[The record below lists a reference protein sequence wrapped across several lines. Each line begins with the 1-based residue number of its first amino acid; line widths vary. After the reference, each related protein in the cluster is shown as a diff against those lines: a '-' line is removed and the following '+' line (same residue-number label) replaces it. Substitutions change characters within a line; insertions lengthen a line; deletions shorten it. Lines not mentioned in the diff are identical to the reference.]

1 MTGEAVT
8 LAAVGVSIV
17 AAGAVLAGSI
27 LAVRMRVA
35 DVKADVEHVATLGC
49 WTALAVSAGVTAAG
63 LWGQVL
69 S

>member
-1 MTGEAVT
+1 MTATAVT
-8 LAAVGVSIV
+8 VAAVGVSIV
-17 AAGAVLAGSI
+17 TVGALLAGSV
-27 LAVRMRVA
+27 LAVRLRVA